1 MNPLSEIRKSICTM
15 VSKRGVVAFTA
26 QVVSVDGECCTVDY
40 DGLQVSD
47 VRLRAVVNGEQSK
60 ILVTPKVGSYVM
72 VVSLT
77 DDMTQLIVSAFSEVD
92 KIEIDTGKI
101 VLNGGQNG
109 GIVNIT
115 QLTQKL
121 NDMVNRFNAHTHT
134 ATTIGGTTT
143 PPVAPAAPFNASD
156 YNDDKILH

>member
-1 MNPLSEIRKSICTM
+1 MVGKSGGI
-15 VSKRGVVAFTA
+15 AFTA

-40 DGLQVSD
+40 NGLQVSD

-121 NDMVNRFNAHTHT
+121 NDMVNMFNAHMHT
-134 ATTIGGTTT
+134 APIGGTTT
-143 PPVAPAAPFNASD
+143 PPIGAPAAPFNASD

>member
-1 MNPLSEIRKSICTM
+1 MNPLSDIRKSICTM
-15 VSKRGVVAFTA
+15 VGKSGGIAFTA

-40 DGLQVSD
+40 NGLQVSD

-121 NDMVNRFNAHTHT
+121 NDMVNMFNAHMHT
-134 ATTIGGTTT
+134 APIGGTTT
-143 PPVAPAAPFNASD
+143 PPIGAPAAPFNASD

>member
-1 MNPLSEIRKSICTM
+1 MNPLNEIRKSICTM

-77 DDMTQLIVSAFSEVD
+77 DDMTQLIVSAFSDVD

-121 NDMVNRFNAHTHT
+121 NDMVNMFNTHTH
-134 ATTIGGTTT
+134 AVTTIGGPTAQ
-143 PPVAPAAPFNASD
+143 PEVPAAPFNASD

>member
-1 MNPLSEIRKSICTM
+1 M
-15 VSKRGVVAFTA
+15 VSKRGVVVFTA

-121 NDMVNRFNAHTHT
+121 NDMVNMFNAHTH
-134 ATTIGGTTT
+134 AVTTIGGATTS
-143 PPVAPAAPFNASD
+143 PVVPAALFNASD

>member
-1 MNPLSEIRKSICTM
+1 MNPLSDIRKSICTM
-15 VSKRGVVAFTA
+15 VGKSGGIAFTA

-121 NDMVNRFNAHTHT
+121 NDMVNMFNAHMHT
-134 ATTIGGTTT
+134 APIGGATT
-143 PPVAPAAPFNASD
+143 PPIGAPAAPFNASD